1 MYIAFDQIKNCLAK
15 LGIFHP
21 FFGITFLVCKQGKL
35 PVGRSKGFPIN
46 KKEEEFLNSHYKPDV
61 GSKYYFQPFRTS
73 SRAGRWLSPKYPYSG
88 SQSTRTRGDIAAAFM
103 HKKNTDQWGWSQHY
117 VRILQQKLERDKSP
131 KVPTF
136 WLAAWLFRE
145 KDWPADVTPA
155 DLVEGFFS
163 TFHITEEERHQLF
176 DMSMPDPSSEA
187 VFAEAP
193 YTDAQLLRTLPS
205 PPDVL
210 PEEGG
215 ILKQLQLRAV
225 GPCKV
230 LTFLPAERLSV
241 VTGDNGLGK
250 TFLLECAWWSLT
262 GQWTEKPA
270 YPRLDAERGEPS
282 ITFQISGKG
291 RFSEKTTL
299 KYEWEKQRWPAPK
312 GRPTI
317 PGLIVFARV
326 DGSFAIWDPL
336 RHERDMTSETQGLLL
351 FSREQVLRGL
361 EGRIEGLL
369 RDWVRW
375 QHAPDKTVFETFKQV
390 LKRLSPPD
398 MPLEPGDPVR
408 LPHEPREIATLV
420 HPYDRTVPFINESAG
435 IRRIVTIGYL
445 LVWAWNEHR
454 VQAALA
460 KRAPQEKMVI
470 LIDEMEAHLH
480 PKWQRVVVPALLD
493 VTAILSRAV
502 EPQIMIAT
510 HSPLVLASLE
520 TTFDRDTDK
529 LFHLQLT
536 SSGEVAFN
544 ETPFVRHGRIDAWLT
559 SDIFELKQPRSREGE
574 LAVEHAK
581 RILEQDKPS
590 NTVIRSVTDS
600 LKQTLAPDDDF
611 WPRWA
616 YFAEKKGVK
625 P

>member
-1 MYIAFDQIKNCLAK
+1 MYIAFEQIKNCLAR
-15 LGIFHP
+15 LGVFHP
-21 FFGITFLVCKQGKL
+21 FFGITFLVCKKAKL
-35 PVGRSKGFPIN
+35 PVGRRTSFPIN
-46 KKEEEFLNSHYKPDV
+46 REEEEFLTQNYKPDV
-61 GSKYYFQPFRTS
+61 TSKYYFQPFRTS
-73 SRAGRWLSPKYPYSG
+73 SRAGGWLSPKYPSSG
-88 SQSTRTRGDIAAAFM
+88 SQSTRTRGDLAGAFI
-103 HKKNTDQWGWSQHY
+103 HAKDTDEWGWSRQY
-117 VRILQQKLERDKSP
+117 IAVLRKKLDRDKTP
-131 KVPTF
+131 NVPAF
-136 WLAAWLFRE
+136 WLAAWLFRDQ
-145 KDWPADVTPA
+145 DWPPNVTPN
-155 DLVEGFFS
+155 DLIEKLFHI
-163 TFHITEEERHQLF
+163 FHITQEEQDQLF
-176 DMSMPDPSSEA
+176 DTTTPDPSSEV
-187 VFAEAP
+187 VFQEAP
-193 YTDAQLLRTLPS
+193 YTDAQLLRIIPP
-205 PPDVL
+205 PPDAV

-215 ILKQLQLRAV
+215 TLRQLQLKAV
-225 GPCKV
+225 GPCRV
-230 LTFLPAERLSV
+230 LNFLPAERLSV

-262 GQWTEKPA
+262 GQWTERPA
-270 YPRLDAERGEPS
+270 YPRLDADRGEPS

-299 KYEWEKQRWPAPK
+299 KYDWERQRWPAPK

-326 DGSFAIWDPL
+326 DGSFAVWDPL
-336 RHERDMTSETQGLLL
+336 RYARETTSETQGLLL

-375 QHAPDKTVFETFKQV
+375 QHSPDKTVFQTFEQV

-398 MPLEPGDPVR
+398 MPLQPGEPVR
-408 LPHEPREIATLV
+408 LPYEPREIPTLV
-420 HPYDRTVPFINESAG
+420 HSYDRTVPFTYESAG
-435 IRRIVTIGYL
+435 IRRIATIGYL

-454 VQAALA
+454 IQAALA
-460 KRAPQEKMVI
+460 KKPPQEKMVI

-493 VTAILSRAV
+493 VTAILSRTV
-502 EPQIMIAT
+502 EPQVMIAT

-520 TTFDRDTDK
+520 TSFRADTDK

-536 SSGEVAFN
+536 TSGDVAFN
-544 ETPFVRHGRIDAWLT
+544 EIPFIRHGRIDAWLT

-574 LAVEHAK
+574 VAVERAK
-581 RILEQDKPS
+581 QVFEQEKPS
-590 NTVIRSVTDS
+590 IAEIKAVTDS
-600 LKQTLAPDDDF
+600 LKRTLAPDDEF